1 MKNKIIVLLLIGFS
15 TLSLNKFT
23 NDDNCDTFY
32 PLHKGYEW
40 IYNDYDKKDKLESI
54 NTTTVINLL
63 AIDGGTEFEIKAKSE
78 SAKPKK
84 DEKPF
89 ERTFKYLC
97 KNNVLYFDLSSMVP
111 EEYKNM
117 DISMEQ
123 KHLTIPPTLKPGQSL
138 DDGQMTA
145 FLNGMQIM
153 KIDIT
158 DRKCEKIE
166 TVETDAGSYEC
177 ALISSKTTSK
187 MAFMTINGSDKQWF
201 SPKVG
206 LVKSES
212 YDKNGNKQSS
222 RKLVKFSTGK

>member
-1 MKNKIIVLLLIGFS
+1 MKNRILALMVIAFS
-15 TLSLNKFT
+15 TLSLSKFT
-23 NDDNCDTFY
+23 NDTDCNTFY

-40 IYNDYDKKDKLESI
+40 IYNDYNKKDKLESI
-54 NTTTVINLL
+54 NSTTVVDVS
-63 AIDGGTEFEIKAKSE
+63 AIDGGTEYKIKAKSE

-89 ERTFKYLC
+89 ERTFSYFC
-97 KNNVLYFDLSSMVP
+97 KNGILNLDLSSMLP
-111 EEYKNM
+111 PEYKDM
-117 DISMEQ
+117 DVTIEQ
-123 KHLTIPPTLKPGQSL
+123 KNITIPSTLKPGQIL
-138 DDGQMTA
+138 DDAQMTA
-145 FLNGMQIM
+145 YLNGMQIM

-158 DRKCEKIE
+158 DRKCEKFE
-166 TVETDAGSYEC
+166 TVETEAGSFEC

-187 MAFMTINGSDKQWF
+187 MAFLTILGSDKQWF

-212 YDKNGNKQSS
+212 FDKNNVKQSS

>member
-1 MKNKIIVLLLIGFS
+1 MKNRIIALMTIAFS
-15 TLSLNKFT
+15 TLSLSKFT
-23 NDDNCDTFY
+23 DDDNCNTFY
-32 PLHKGYEW
+32 PLNKGYEW

-54 NTTTVINLL
+54 NTTTVVNVL

-89 ERTFKYLC
+89 ERTFSYFC
-97 KNNVLYFDLSSMVP
+97 KNGILSIDLSSMLP
-111 EEYKNM
+111 SEYSEM
-117 DISMEQ
+117 DITIEQ
-123 KHLTIPPTLKPGQSL
+123 KNITIPSTLKPGQTL
-138 DDGQMTA
+138 EDGQMTA

-158 DRKCEKIE
+158 DRKCEKFETIE
-166 TVETDAGSYEC
+166 TEAGSFEC
-177 ALISSKTTSK
+177 ALISSKTKSK
-187 MAFMTINGSDKQWF
+187 VAFLTVLGSDKQWF

-206 LVKSES
+206 LVKAES
-212 YDKNGNKQSS
+212 FDKNNVKQSS